1 LEDRVAPAPPGNH
14 HLTGDDIVTA
24 LPPEK
29 PITRADIEAKLGEL
43 KEVVDTEVANARGIA
58 IGVGVTVLV
67 VLVLATFFLGRR
79 RGRKLATIVEIRR
92 V

>member
-1 LEDRVAPAPPGNH
+1 MTDR
-14 HLTGDDIVTA
+14 TTA
-24 LPPEK
+24 APPEK

-43 KEVVDTEVANARGIA
+43 KEGVDTEVANVRGLA

-79 RGRKLATIVEIRR
+79 RGKKLATIVEIRR